1 MSFLSHIVFD
11 DQVTKILNDSL
22 FPFFT
27 EQGKTGKNGT
37 HENENLTTYFWCFG
51 RFEEKQTYKNM

>member
-1 MSFLSHIVFD
+1 MVLHRGVKSFLKSYLAFHPIFVTWFLVGFGNE
-11 DQVTKILNDSL
+11 VTKTLRNSL

-37 HENENLTTYFWCFG
+37 H
-51 RFEEKQTYKNM
+51 